1 MPNIRVPDEREKKI
15 IRENGMDP
23 KCYGVRAGTQDEN
36 VIRLLCYKT
45 RDDVTVR
52 KGDRPW

>member
-23 KCYGVRAGTQDEN
+23 KSYGVRTGTQDEN

-45 RDDVTVR
+45 RDDVTIR